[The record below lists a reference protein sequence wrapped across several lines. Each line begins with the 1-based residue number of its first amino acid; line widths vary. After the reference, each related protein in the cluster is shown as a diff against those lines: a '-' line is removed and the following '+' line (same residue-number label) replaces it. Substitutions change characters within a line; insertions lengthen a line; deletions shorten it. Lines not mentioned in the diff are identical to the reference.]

1 LENLSKLIE
10 QKQDKK
16 YYLTEL
22 GIHAYNTMQEN
33 RETITSPISSSR
45 EFNSPL
51 MKALMYLTPKKFISF
66 KSQDRIYNSTIS
78 LMVLIIGAI
87 LCGLNGFYT
96 LTIFY
101 IETTEDIYS
110 LPILFHV
117 FLSILYIINF
127 ILYFLIVELICR
139 TFYKKKENSLNFF
152 LSFPIIFYPMI
163 IYLIVHFIL
172 LSTGLIQ
179 IGFFSLIDI
188 ILLIF
193 FQIWSLWLLTYNL
206 SVSKGL
212 KIERGL
218 IIALLLHYGSFT
230 IVLFILI

>member
-1 LENLSKLIE
+1 
-10 QKQDKK
+10 
-16 YYLTEL
+16 
-22 GIHAYNTMQEN
+22 MQNN
-33 RETITSPISSSR
+33 RETITSPFSSSR

-51 MKALMYLTPKKFISF
+51 MRALMYLTPKKFISF

-78 LMVLIIGAI
+78 LMILIIGAI

-96 LTIFY
+96 ITIFY

-110 LPILFHV
+110 LPILFHI
-117 FLSILYIINF
+117 FFSILYIINF
-127 ILYFLIVELICR
+127 LIYFLIVEFICR

-163 IYLIVHFIL
+163 VYLIVHFIL

>member
-1 LENLSKLIE
+1 MENLSKLIE

-22 GIHAYNTMQEN
+22 GVHAYNTMQDNIETIISPFSSN
-33 RETITSPISSSR
+33 REFS
-45 EFNSPL
+45 SPL
-51 MKALMYLTPKKFISF
+51 MRVLMFLTPKKFISF
-66 KSQDRIYNSTIS
+66 KAQDRVYNSIIS
-78 LMVLIIGAI
+78 LMILIVGAI

-101 IETTEDIYS
+101 IKTTEDIYS
-110 LPILFHV
+110 LPLISHI
-117 FLSILYIINF
+117 FLSMLYLLNF
-127 ILYFLIVELICR
+127 LIYFLIVELICR

-179 IGFFSLIDI
+179 IGFFNLIDI

>member
-1 LENLSKLIE
+1 M
-10 QKQDKK
+10 QD
-16 YYLTEL
+16 
-22 GIHAYNTMQEN
+22 N
-33 RETITSPISSSR
+33 RETITSPISSNR

-51 MKALMYLTPKKFISF
+51 IRALMYLTPQKFISF
-66 KSQDRIYNSTIS
+66 KSQDRLYNSTIS
-78 LMVLIIGAI
+78 LMILIIGAI

-110 LPILFHV
+110 LPILFHIILS
-117 FLSILYIINF
+117 FLYVINF
-127 ILYFLIVELICR
+127 LIYFLIVEFICR

-206 SVSKGL
+206 SISKGL

>member
-1 LENLSKLIE
+1 MQNNRSTIISPLSSI
-10 QKQDKK
+10 
-16 YYLTEL
+16 
-22 GIHAYNTMQEN
+22 
-33 RETITSPISSSR
+33 R

-51 MKALMYLTPKKFISF
+51 LRGLMYLTPKRFISF
-66 KSQDRIYNSTIS
+66 KSQDRIYNSIIS
-78 LMVLIIGAI
+78 LIILIIGAI

-101 IETTEDIYS
+101 IKTTEDVYS
-110 LPILFHV
+110 LPILFHII
-117 FLSILYIINF
+117 LSILYIINF
-127 ILYFLIVELICR
+127 LMYFLIVEFICR
-139 TFYKKKENSLNFF
+139 TFYKKKENTLNFF

-172 LSTGLIQ
+172 LSTGLILF
-179 IGFFSLIDI
+179 GFFRLLDI

-206 SVSKGL
+206 SVTKRL

-230 IVLFILI
+230 VVLFILI

>member
-1 LENLSKLIE
+1 
-10 QKQDKK
+10 
-16 YYLTEL
+16 
-22 GIHAYNTMQEN
+22 M
-33 RETITSPISSSR
+33 
-45 EFNSPL
+45 
-51 MKALMYLTPKKFISF
+51 
-66 KSQDRIYNSTIS
+66 
-78 LMVLIIGAI
+78 
-87 LCGLNGFYT
+87 
-96 LTIFY
+96 
-101 IETTEDIYS
+101 
-110 LPILFHV
+110 
-117 FLSILYIINF
+117 
-127 ILYFLIVELICR
+127 ELICR
-139 TFYKKKENSLNFF
+139 TFYKKKENTLNFF

-179 IGFFSLIDI
+179 IGLFNLIDI

-206 SVSKGL
+206 SISKGL

>member
-1 LENLSKLIE
+1 M
-10 QKQDKK
+10 QD
-16 YYLTEL
+16 
-22 GIHAYNTMQEN
+22 N

-51 MKALMYLTPKKFISF
+51 MRALMYLTPKKFISF

-78 LMVLIIGAI
+78 LMILIIGAI

-110 LPILFHV
+110 LSLLFHI

-127 ILYFLIVELICR
+127 LLYFLIVEFICR
-139 TFYKKKENSLNFF
+139 TFYKMKENSLNFF

-179 IGFFSLIDI
+179 IGFFSLIDT

-206 SVSKGL
+206 SISKGL